1 MQSSGT
7 RGQGWGLMETLPIIF
22 DKLQYFEKIYLQWKA
37 FDLLD
42 MMKYILWALAL
53 LVACN
58 VTKLGR
64 YLGGHLGFYQE
75 LEMR

>member
-1 MQSSGT
+1 
-7 RGQGWGLMETLPIIF
+7 MELLPRVF

-42 MMKYILWALAL
+42 KMKDILWAVAL

-58 VTKLGR
+58 VSKHGR
-64 YLGGHLGFYQE
+64 YLGGHLAFYQV

>member
-1 MQSSGT
+1 
-7 RGQGWGLMETLPIIF
+7 MEPLPRVF

-42 MMKYILWALAL
+42 KMKYILWVVAKW
-53 LVACN
+53 VACN
-58 VTKLGR
+58 VTKHGR
-64 YLGGHLGFYQE
+64 YLGGYLGGHLAFYQV

>member
-1 MQSSGT
+1 
-7 RGQGWGLMETLPIIF
+7 MEPLPRVF
-22 DKLQYFEKIYLQWKA
+22 DKLHYFEKIYLQWKA

-42 MMKYILWALAL
+42 KMKYILWAVAL

-58 VTKLGR
+58 VTKHGR
-64 YLGGHLGFYQE
+64 YLGGHLAFYQV